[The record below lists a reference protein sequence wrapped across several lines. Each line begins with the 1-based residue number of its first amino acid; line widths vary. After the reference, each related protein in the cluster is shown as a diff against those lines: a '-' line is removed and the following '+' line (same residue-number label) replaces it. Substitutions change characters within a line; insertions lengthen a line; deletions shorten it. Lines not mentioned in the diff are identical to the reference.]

1 VTQKIITRL
10 AVSSILALTIGV
22 YACSA
27 GNTGEL
33 APGSLSGGRNGSG
46 GSGGSVPMV
55 AGNGGMGGSAT
66 AGASA
71 GGSTGGG
78 LGTGGGFID
87 PTLMG
92 GSAGTMA
99 LTPDAACGTGEA
111 SAMLKKV
118 SMLIMFDRSWSMT
131 QCADPALTPP
141 MGQQDSLAC
150 TDGVSPSRWD
160 LTSQALTLFFQD
172 ATAADLNVGLRFFPD
187 DTAGCTGFDDFA
199 AVTPNCDA
207 AVCAVPLVDLA
218 VLTADPAPVD
228 AHEAALVAAVAASV
242 PPGPAIPDPNPATP
256 TFAALSGAAMWATT
270 YSAAH
275 PEEQTVIVLVTDGQ
289 PFGCDTNANNIAAIA
304 EGVYTSNNV
313 LTYAVGLTGASE
325 QQLDQIAMAG
335 GTDQAFFVS
344 DGGTA
349 TQELLDALLAIKG
362 MALTCDFEVPT
373 ATTSGMD
380 IDPHLI
386 NVNYTAGTG
395 VEVELGLVGSLAECG
410 TQQAWYYDDPAN
422 PTRIFLCPSA
432 CTTVTTD
439 IGAEIEIL
447 AGCEPR
453 IPIAT

>member
-1 VTQKIITRL
+1 MTQKIITRL
-10 AVSSILALTIGV
+10 AFSSTLALTFGV

-33 APGSLSGGRNGSG
+33 TPGSLSGGRNSSG
-46 GSGGSVPMV
+46 GTGGSVPMV
-55 AGNGGMGGSAT
+55 DGGSSGA
-66 AGASA
+66 AGSGAGTSA
-71 GGSTGGG
+71 GGTTGGA
-78 LGTGGGFID
+78 LGAGGGFID

-92 GSAGTMA
+92 GTAGMGPVTE
-99 LTPDAACGTGEA
+99 DAACGTGEA

-131 QCADPALTPP
+131 QCANPDATPP

-150 TDGVSPSRWD
+150 TDGGPSRWD

-187 DTAGCTGFDDFA
+187 DIAGCTGFPTA
-199 AVTPNCDA
+199 PGSTEPNCDVN
-207 AVCAVPLVDLA
+207 VCAVPLVDLG
-218 VLTADPAPVD
+218 VLSADAAPVD

-242 PPGPAIPDPNPATP
+242 PPGPAIPNPNPATP
-256 TFAALSGAAMWATT
+256 TSAALGGAALWATQ
-270 YSAAH
+270 YAAAH
-275 PEEQTVIVLVTDGQ
+275 PEEQTVVVLVTDGE
-289 PFGCDTNANNIAAIA
+289 PFGCDTNADNIAAIA
-304 EGVYTSNNV
+304 ADVNMTSGV

-325 QQLDQIAMAG
+325 MQLDQIATAG

-349 TQELLDALLAIKG
+349 TQELLAALLAIKG
-362 MALTCDFEVPT
+362 MALTCDFAVPM
-373 ATTSGMD
+373 ATSTGMD

-395 VEVELGLVGSLAECG
+395 IEVELGLVGSMAECG

-422 PTRIFLCPSA
+422 PTRIILCPAA
-432 CTTVTTD
+432 CSTVTTD